1 MATVPRL
8 SRVQPA
14 KALPSANNRINM
26 QVQDKGSMIL
36 NQTSQIAAVGDK
48 VGDVYQQYEND
59 KIDTLSTAAEQ
70 KYKQWNDDQL
80 TNLKNYDGDPT
91 KAYVEYDQKAKEKYD
106 EIIGE
111 NSDVSDR
118 VKQHLTTR
126 FNKVYQGENIAA
138 NKQRGMQQEVYDN
151 NMFESSVKMKKD
163 NLPVVAGYVQSHDPS
178 SFEMFDQGLHDIKST
193 IIRRGLKKGTVE
205 QLPDDAKEGVDHVYQ
220 DDDGKVI
227 KVKLSPVAKVRIAKE
242 QSEGVKNSVAVLL
255 AGGQVEEAKM
265 MREKYKHLIDPVAA
279 VSLDKKFTATGNKD
293 QAYKVI
299 QSVQLSKQEVDS
311 VKNITDDSKREEALK
326 NLKNDKIL
334 QAIENHPDP
343 AVRSEAIKIKNADDS
358 KLQAMRDRKEKSFYN
373 SAAAYVLDKQKGDD
387 PAFHGVADLENDPVY
402 KSMVDHLGAK
412 GRIAIEQMVES
423 PKTSNPKSLVKV
435 HALFN
440 GETDVDLASLSTEQF
455 HHDYL
460 VDLKGTDRNW
470 AIKQF
475 DKMKSPSFAEQR
487 MAIKST
493 NGYMKEELHKA
504 GVIDLTDSNQA
515 TGDDKDILME
525 AQGKVRDYLST
536 LKVRPSEDQIRK
548 IAKEYAASVVEER
561 TFRPQSVMSGKK
573 PASAGNSG
581 QAPTAPT
588 TINKNAADLNPD
600 DVLKNISPSKVV
612 DLKNEF
618 ARQFKTQL
626 PTKSNPAFLKFVQ
639 QQNKG

>member
-8 SRVQPA
+8 
-14 KALPSANNRINM
+14 NRIQPEKTMMPNARIDM

-36 NQTSQIAAVGDK
+36 NQTSQVAAVGEK
-48 VGDVYQQYEND
+48 VGDIYQQYEND
-59 KIDTLSTAAEQ
+59 KIDTVSTDLEQ

-80 TNLKNYDGDPT
+80 TSLKNQDGDPT
-91 KAYVEYDQKAKEKYD
+91 KSYVEYDQKAKEKYD
-106 EIIGE
+106 ELIAST
-111 NSDVSDR
+111 SDASDR
-118 VKQHLTTR
+118 VKQHVATR

-151 NMFESSVKMKKD
+151 NMFESSVKLKKD
-163 NLPVVAGYVQSHDPS
+163 NLPVVAGYVQAHDPS
-178 SFEMFDQGLHDIKST
+178 SFEMFDQGLSDIKST

-220 DDDGKVI
+220 DDDGKIV
-227 KVKLSPVAKVRIAKE
+227 KVKLSPLAKVRIAKE

-255 AGGQVEEAKM
+255 AGGQVEEAKA

-299 QSVQLSKQEVDS
+299 QSVQLTKQDFDS
-311 VKNITDDSKREEALK
+311 VKNITDETKRQEALK
-326 NLKNDKIL
+326 NLKDDKTL

-358 KLQAMRDRKEKSFYN
+358 KLQAMRDRKAKSFYN
-373 SAAAYVLDKQKGDD
+373 SAASYVLDKQKDGDN
-387 PAFHGVADLENDPVY
+387 PAFHGIADLENDPVY
-402 KSMVDHLGAK
+402 KGMVDHLDAK
-412 GRIAIEQMVES
+412 GRLAIEQMIES
-423 PKTSNPKSLVKV
+423 PKVSNDKALLKV
-435 HALFN
+435 HKLFM
-440 GETDVDLASLSTEQF
+440 GETDTDLENMTTEQF

-460 VDLKGTDRNW
+460 TGLSKVDRNK
-470 AIKQF
+470 ALKDFTKLKNPSSNEERSSVRDANKQIK
-475 DKMKSPSFAEQR
+475 E
-487 MAIKST
+487 I
-493 NGYMKEELHKA
+493 LIKA
-504 GVIDLTDSNQA
+504 GHIDSDESYDEDLL
-515 TGDDKDILME
+515 K
-525 AQGKVRDYLST
+525 AQGKLRDHLSN
-536 LKVRPSEDQIRK
+536 RK
-548 IAKEYAASVVEER
+548 TMPTTEQLTKLAKGFAAEVIDNK
-561 TFRPQSVMSGKK
+561 TFRPESVYGKN
-573 PASAGNSG
+573 PASVPSAGNSG

-626 PTKSNPAFLKFVQ
+626 PTKANPAFLKFVQ